1 MKPSTTLTCSLAL
14 FVSCGLQISSEG
26 ETTSSSHSSFFSTS
40 SDSDAVKGS
49 GVVIEETRDVA
60 PFDSIKVGGSMNVI
74 LSQGE
79 PGPLRIKAED
89 NLAPLVV
96 ATVSGSELTLRTTGS
111 YSTKVG
117 ITVYVTTADIRSIT
131 AGGSTDVLCQGRF
144 EVDELEL
151 DASGSSDIECAVKA
165 GSLTV
170 VTSGSSDIRLSG
182 NVDHLEVV
190 ASGSSDVA
198 AFELVAAK
206 ADVKASGSSDASV
219 NAKVLRAHASGSSDI
234 RYRGLPEELTSSDS
248 GAGSVGPE
256 GT

>member
-1 MKPSTTLTCSLAL
+1 MKLFTALACSLAL
-14 FVSCGLQISSEG
+14 SVSCGTQPSFEVK
-26 ETTSSSHSSFFSTS
+26 TTVSSSPSY
-40 SDSDAVKGS
+40 AKGS
-49 GVVIEETRDVA
+49 GVVIEETRDIA
-60 PFDSIKVGGSMNVI
+60 AFDSIWVKGSLNVL
-74 LSQGE
+74 LSMGE

-96 ATVSGSELTLRTTGS
+96 ATVNGSELTLKTTGS
-111 YSTKVG
+111 YSTEVG

-131 AGGSTDVLCQGRF
+131 AGGSTDVLCQGRL

-190 ASGSSDVA
+190 ASGSSGVA

-219 NAKVLRAHASGSSDI
+219 NATVLRAHASGSSDI
-234 RYRGLPEELTSSDS
+234 RYRGLPEKLDSSS
-248 GAGSVGPE
+248 RGVGSVGPE

>member
-1 MKPSTTLTCSLAL
+1 MKLSTTLTCSLAL

-26 ETTSSSHSSFFSTS
+26 ETTSFSVS
-40 SDSDAVKGS
+40 SDSDTVKGS

-96 ATVSGSELTLRTTGS
+96 ATVNGSELTLKTTGS

-117 ITVYVTTADIRSIT
+117 INVYVTTADIRSIKS
-131 AGGSTDVLCQGRF
+131 GGSADVLCQGRV

-170 VTSGSSDIRLSG
+170 VTSGSSDVRLSG
-182 NVDHLEVV
+182 AVDLLQVV
-190 ASGSSDVA
+190 ANGASDVA
-198 AFELVAAK
+198 AFELVAAE

-234 RYRGLPEELTSSDS
+234 RYRGLPEKLTSSDG